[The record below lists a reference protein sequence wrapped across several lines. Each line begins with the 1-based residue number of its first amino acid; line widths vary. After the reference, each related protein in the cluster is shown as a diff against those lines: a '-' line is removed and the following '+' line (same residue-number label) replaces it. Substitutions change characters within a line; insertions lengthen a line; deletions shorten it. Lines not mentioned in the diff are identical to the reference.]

1 MTDPSS
7 FGGNFGNG
15 NFIQPLDFIY
25 DKNAVAIDLKNFVN
39 EDEEDLDHVLIK
51 QVPPSSHLTIKSTGG
66 GSAQMTYHKYLLQ
79 VVVRNQAII
88 YNIDKFKLN
97 NDCEIGFLEDM
108 DQVVDPL
115 HHVNTGF
122 V

>member
-7 FGGNFGNG
+7 FGGNYGNG

-25 DKNAVAIDLKNFVN
+25 SKDSVAIDLKNFVTE
-39 EDEEDLDHVLIK
+39 EDDLDHVMIK

-79 VVVRNQAII
+79 IVVRN
-88 YNIDKFKLN
+88 
-97 NDCEIGFLEDM
+97 
-108 DQVVDPL
+108 
-115 HHVNTGF
+115 
-122 V
+122 